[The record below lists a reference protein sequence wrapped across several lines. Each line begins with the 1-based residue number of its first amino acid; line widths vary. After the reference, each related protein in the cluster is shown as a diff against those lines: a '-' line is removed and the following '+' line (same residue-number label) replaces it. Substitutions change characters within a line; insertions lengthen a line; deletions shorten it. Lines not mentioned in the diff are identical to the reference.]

1 MSEEYKAIIQRLTD
15 EAFVGGN
22 GDVVD
27 ELVTA
32 DYTSH
37 DPSEPPELPGGP
49 EGLKLVIQGYK
60 AAFPDLQIT
69 IDQMIAEGD
78 YVAARWTA
86 TGTHQGE
93 LMGIAA
99 TGKQATVTGLELHRF
114 ENGRVAESWINWD
127 TLGLLQQIGAI
138 PAPEAATA

>member
-1 MSEEYKAIIQRLTD
+1 MLERSRHHAAGHGRLHLGSDRTSGRDQRLED
-15 EAFVGGN
+15 
-22 GDVVD
+22 
-27 ELVTA
+27 
-32 DYTSH
+32 
-37 DPSEPPELPGGP
+37 
-49 EGLKLVIQGYK
+49 
-60 AAFPDLQIT
+60 
-69 IDQMIAEGD
+69 
-78 YVAARWTA
+78 A